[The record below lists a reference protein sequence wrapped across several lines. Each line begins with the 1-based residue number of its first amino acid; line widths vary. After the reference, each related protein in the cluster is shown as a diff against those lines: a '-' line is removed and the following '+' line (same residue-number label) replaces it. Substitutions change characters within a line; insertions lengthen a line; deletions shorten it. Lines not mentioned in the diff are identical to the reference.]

1 MRFFYKTG
9 HNMRFSLTT
18 TLGLSLVLLCGL
30 ANADMPTSFE
40 INHTVN
46 GTSTSQNTTIDNYVF
61 GTENFLDGNDN
72 GLRDSFPIVV
82 NSGLGSEGFDFDVV
96 LDYTDLDISFFGVG
110 TVEGSFVGIGHPIT
124 GVSVTDIEG
133 GPFGNFSTD
142 GSTIFFDYTIAD
154 VLSINEGPVTISFST
169 QAVPEPSSTVIIGLA
184 GLCLASRRRR

>member
-1 MRFFYKTG
+1 
-9 HNMRFSLTT
+9 MRFSLTT
-18 TLGLSLVLLCGL
+18 TLGLSLVLLCSL
-30 ANADMPTSFE
+30 ASADTPTSFV
-40 INHTVN
+40 INHFVDGSN
-46 GTSTSQNTTIDNYVF
+46 TSQPTIISNYEF
-61 GTENFLDGNDN
+61 GSIDFLDGNDN
-72 GLRDSFPIVV
+72 GEEDSFPIVV
-82 NSGLGSEGFDFDVV
+82 TSGPSSGELDFQVV
-96 LDYTDLDISFFGVG
+96 LNYTDLDIGFFGVG

-184 GLCLASRRRR
+184 SLCLASRRRR

>member
-1 MRFFYKTG
+1 
-9 HNMRFSLTT
+9 MRFSLTT

-96 LDYTDLDISFFGVG
+96 LDYTDLDIGFFGVG

-124 GVSVTDIEG
+124 SVSVTDIEG

-142 GSTIFFDYTIAD
+142 GSTIDFDYTIAD

-184 GLCLASRRRR
+184 SLCLASRRRR